1 MNYRLTNES
10 FIRYNDTI
18 ISEEKEQ
25 WEITIAQSILF
36 NLIEILINFDYGDEI
51 GRQRLRTLAV
61 NLLTTNP
68 CNEHIIKS
76 LIKICEKLIPNS
88 DDRLQVYVD
97 VIRSLVDQDLLEK
110 SLNFMDPKVVE
121 SMEKDPNLKVQVSSL
136 KLKLYELKEEESKF
150 VKMKDYASVS
160 RIAEEIT
167 LCQDRLVTLIRPL
180 MTGGSVRKRCQW
192 WRR

>member
-1 MNYRLTNES
+1 M
-10 FIRYNDTI
+10 
-18 ISEEKEQ
+18 
-25 WEITIAQSILF
+25 F

-180 MTGGSVRKRCQW
+180 MTGGSVRNRYQW
-192 WRR
+192 WKL